1 MSTDFKL
8 NLFLQNTS
16 STVRNV
22 SNKVQRI
29 LVATTNPGKIAEL
42 RAMLDFDV
50 EWLGMSDVGDIGQIK
65 EDGSTFAEN
74 ARKKALGYA
83 KSTGLWTTADD
94 SGLVVDALGGEPGV
108 KSARF
113 SGEKTIND
121 DGTLI
126 DHLNIA
132 KVLELLKDVPEKKR
146 TARFVCSLCLASPE
160 EILIETEG
168 MLEGLITN
176 REIGKNGFGY
186 DPIFFVPHLDKT
198 VAQLTAEE
206 KNAISH
212 RGNAIRKFKPLLEEL
227 LFS

>member
-1 MSTDFKL
+1 MK
-8 NLFLQNTS
+8 
-16 STVRNV
+16 RN
-22 SNKVQRI
+22 I
-29 LVATTNPGKIAEL
+29 LVATTNPGKITEI
-42 RAMLDFDV
+42 RAMLDFDL
-50 EWLGMSDVGDIGQIK
+50 EWLGLSDFEEISEIK
-65 EDGSTFAEN
+65 EDGVTFAEN

-83 KSTGLWTTADD
+83 RATGLWTIADD

-126 DHLNIA
+126 DHRNIA
-132 KVLELLKDVPEKKR
+132 KVLELLEDVPNEKR
-146 TARFVCSLCLASPE
+146 TARFFCCLCLASPE
-160 EILIETEG
+160 QILIETEG
-168 MLEGLITN
+168 TVEGLITN

-186 DPIFFVPHLDKT
+186 DPIFFVPHLNKT

-212 RGNAIRKFKPLLEEL
+212 RGNAIRKLKPLLEDL
-227 LFS
+227 LCG

>member
-1 MSTDFKL
+1 MK
-8 NLFLQNTS
+8 Q
-16 STVRNV
+16 
-22 SNKVQRI
+22 KI

-42 RAMLDFDV
+42 RAMLDADL
-50 EWLGMSDVGDIGQIK
+50 EWLCLSDFEEISEIK
-65 EDGSTFAEN
+65 EDGVTFAEN

-83 KSTGLWTTADD
+83 RATGLWTIADD

-126 DHLNIA
+126 DHRNIA
-132 KVLELLKDVPEKKR
+132 KVLELLKDVPEEKR
-146 TARFVCSLCLASPE
+146 TARFFCCLCLASPE
-160 EILIETEG
+160 QILIETEG
-168 MLEGLITN
+168 TVEGLITN

-186 DPIFFVPHLDKT
+186 DPIFFVPHLNKT

-212 RGNAIRKFKPLLEEL
+212 RGNAIRKFKPLLEDL
-227 LFS
+227 LCG